1 MSIQEC
7 VRHLRSLRL
16 ITFDV
21 RSGCLSNEDLYQSV
35 YNDDDD
41 DYGDSIVDTSVELEE
56 LRLDKW
62 CRLAASEAKV
72 AADHIFAS
80 LAESCPRFSVLAI
93 DINEHFG
100 AELETTGFLR
110 STQTDVLGR
119 TTCVALPIDARTI
132 KYYVT
137 CPEILHDIVDEDLS
151 IR

>member
-1 MSIQEC
+1 M
-7 VRHLRSLRL
+7 RHLRSLRL
-16 ITFDV
+16 IQFDV
-21 RSGCLSNEDLYQSV
+21 QSGCLSNEDLYRSFYYEDHGNSDV
-35 YNDDDD
+35 ETN
-41 DYGDSIVDTSVELEE
+41 VELDD

-62 CRLAASEAKV
+62 CTLAAREAKV